1 MSIFLSI
8 LKIIGIILGILLA
21 ILLALVLLVVF
32 LPICYRVEGDLQEKM
47 EIRGRLSWLFFVRV
61 KFLAEGKK
69 ISVWLSILGFK
80 KVLYPAEEKAARK
93 AKKQRGSKKRT
104 QKHTIPEEPDIAE
117 QGFEEEA
124 EEYDGLSVD
133 DDPASIQTAELLS
146 SSATDKSYNA
156 ANEYHT
162 TTNESHTTAD
172 ETFTDSDFSKKK
184 SLPKFRPWH
193 MIKTWI
199 QKIKKFILSL
209 KENFSNIKKEVSDE
223 TNKNAVSHIFKEL
236 KTLLHHIGPRRGK
249 AQLSYSTGDPA
260 TTGELTGV
268 LSIMPIF
275 YKKGIH
281 VVPDFTSDRFYIQG
295 NFRVNGHFQVFHLL
309 GIFIRVY
316 RDKDLRKL
324 MQKFK

>member
-8 LKIIGIILGILLA
+8 LKIIGSYPVLLA
-21 ILLALVLLVVF
+21 ILLALVLLIVF
-32 LPICYRVEGDLQEKM
+32 LPICYRVEGDFQEKN
-47 EIRGRLSWLFFVRV
+47 EIHGRLSWLFFIRV
-61 KFLAEGKK
+61 KFLAKGKK

-93 AKKQRGSKKRT
+93 AKKQRRSKKRT
-104 QKHTIPEEPDIAE
+104 QKHTTPEEQDTVNT
-117 QGFEEEA
+117 GFEDEVEEH
-124 EEYDGLSVD
+124 DGLTVD
-133 DDPASIQTAELLS
+133 DDSASIQTAELLS
-146 SSATDKSYNA
+146 SSATDKSY
-156 ANEYHT
+156 
-162 TTNESHTTAD
+162 TTAD

-268 LSIMPIF
+268 LSIMPLF

>member
-21 ILLALVLLVVF
+21 ILLALVLLIVF
-32 LPICYRVEGDLQEKM
+32 LPICYRVEGDFQEKN
-47 EIRGRLSWLFFVRV
+47 EIHGRLSWLFFIRV
-61 KFLAEGKK
+61 KFLAKGKK

-93 AKKQRGSKKRT
+93 AKKQRRSKKRT
-104 QKHTIPEEPDIAE
+104 QKHTTPEEQDTVNT
-117 QGFEEEA
+117 GFEDEVEEH
-124 EEYDGLSVD
+124 DGLTVD
-133 DDPASIQTAELLS
+133 DDSASIQTAELLS
-146 SSATDKSYNA
+146 SSATDKSY
-156 ANEYHT
+156 
-162 TTNESHTTAD
+162 TTAD

-199 QKIKKFILSL
+199 QQIKKFILSL

-268 LSIMPIF
+268 LSIMPLF

>member
-21 ILLALVLLVVF
+21 ILLALVLLIVF
-32 LPICYRVEGDLQEKM
+32 LPICYRVEGDFQEKN
-47 EIRGRLSWLFFVRV
+47 EISGRLSWLFFIRV

-93 AKKQRGSKKRT
+93 AKKQRRSKKRT
-104 QKHTIPEEPDIAE
+104 QKHTTPEEQDTVNT
-117 QGFEEEA
+117 GFEDEVEEH
-124 EEYDGLSVD
+124 DGLTVD
-133 DDPASIQTAELLS
+133 DDSASIQTAELLS
-146 SSATDKSYNA
+146 SSATDKSY
-156 ANEYHT
+156 
-162 TTNESHTTAD
+162 TTAD

-223 TNKNAVSHIFKEL
+223 TNKNAGSHIFKEL

-268 LSIMPIF
+268 LSIMPLF

>member
-21 ILLALVLLVVF
+21 ILLALVLLIVF
-32 LPICYRVEGDLQEKM
+32 LPICYRVEGDFQEKN
-47 EIRGRLSWLFFVRV
+47 EIHGRLSWLFFIRV

-69 ISVWLSILGFK
+69 ISVLLSILGFK

-93 AKKQRGSKKRT
+93 AKKQRRSKKRT
-104 QKHTIPEEPDIAE
+104 QKHTKPEEQDTVNT
-117 QGFEEEA
+117 GFEDEVEEH
-124 EEYDGLSVD
+124 DGLTVD
-133 DDPASIQTAELLS
+133 DDSASIQTAELLS
-146 SSATDKSYNA
+146 SSATDKSY
-156 ANEYHT
+156 
-162 TTNESHTTAD
+162 TTAD
-172 ETFTDSDFSKKK
+172 ENFTDSDFSKKK

-268 LSIMPIF
+268 LSIMPLF

>member
-21 ILLALVLLVVF
+21 ILLALVLLIVF
-32 LPICYRVEGDLQEKM
+32 LPICYRVEGDFQEKN
-47 EIRGRLSWLFFVRV
+47 EIRGRLSWLFFIRV
-61 KFLAEGKK
+61 KFLAKGKK

-93 AKKQRGSKKRT
+93 AKKQRRSKKRT
-104 QKHTIPEEPDIAE
+104 QKHTTPEEQDTVNT
-117 QGFEEEA
+117 GFEDEVEEH
-124 EEYDGLSVD
+124 DGLTVD
-133 DDPASIQTAELLS
+133 DDSASIQTAELLS
-146 SSATDKSYNA
+146 SSATDKSY
-156 ANEYHT
+156 
-162 TTNESHTTAD
+162 TTAD

-236 KTLLHHIGPRRGK
+236 KTLLHHIGPRRGR

-268 LSIMPIF
+268 LSIMPLF

>member
-21 ILLALVLLVVF
+21 ILLALVLLIVF
-32 LPICYRVEGDLQEKM
+32 LPICYRVEGDFQEKN
-47 EIRGRLSWLFFVRV
+47 EIHGRLSWLFFIRV

-93 AKKQRGSKKRT
+93 AKKQHRSKKRT
-104 QKHTIPEEPDIAE
+104 QKHTTPEEQDTVNT
-117 QGFEEEA
+117 GFEDEVEEH
-124 EEYDGLSVD
+124 DGLTVD
-133 DDPASIQTAELLS
+133 DDSASIQTAELLS
-146 SSATDKSYNA
+146 SSATDKSY
-156 ANEYHT
+156 
-162 TTNESHTTAD
+162 TTAD

-268 LSIMPIF
+268 LSIMPLF

>member
-21 ILLALVLLVVF
+21 ILLALVLLIVF
-32 LPICYRVEGDLQEKM
+32 LPICYRVEGDFQEKN
-47 EIRGRLSWLFFVRV
+47 EIRGRLSWLFFIRV

-93 AKKQRGSKKRT
+93 AKKQRRSKKRT
-104 QKHTIPEEPDIAE
+104 QKHTKPEEQDTVNT
-117 QGFEEEA
+117 GFEDEVEEH
-124 EEYDGLSVD
+124 DGLTVD
-133 DDPASIQTAELLS
+133 DDSASIQTAELLS
-146 SSATDKSYNA
+146 SSATDKSY
-156 ANEYHT
+156 
-162 TTNESHTTAD
+162 TTAD
-172 ETFTDSDFSKKK
+172 ENLTDSDFSKKK

-268 LSIMPIF
+268 LSIMPLF

>member
-21 ILLALVLLVVF
+21 ILLALVLLIVF
-32 LPICYRVEGDLQEKM
+32 LPICYRVEGDFQEKN
-47 EIRGRLSWLFFVRV
+47 EIHGRLSWLFFIRV

-93 AKKQRGSKKRT
+93 AKKQRRSKKRT
-104 QKHTIPEEPDIAE
+104 QKHTTPEEQDTVNT
-117 QGFEEEA
+117 GFEDEVEEH
-124 EEYDGLSVD
+124 DGLTVD
-133 DDPASIQTAELLS
+133 DDSASIQTAELLS
-146 SSATDKSYNA
+146 SSATDKSY
-156 ANEYHT
+156 
-162 TTNESHTTAD
+162 TTAD
-172 ETFTDSDFSKKK
+172 ETFTDSDFSEKK

-268 LSIMPIF
+268 LSIMPLF

>member
-21 ILLALVLLVVF
+21 ILLALVLLIVF
-32 LPICYRVEGDLQEKM
+32 LPICYRVEGDFQEKN
-47 EIRGRLSWLFFVRV
+47 EIHGRLSWLFFIRV
-61 KFLAEGKK
+61 KFLAKGKK

-93 AKKQRGSKKRT
+93 AKKQRRSKKRT
-104 QKHTIPEEPDIAE
+104 QKHTTPEEQDTVNT
-117 QGFEEEA
+117 GFEDEVEEH
-124 EEYDGLSVD
+124 DGLTVD
-133 DDPASIQTAELLS
+133 DDSASIQTAELLS
-146 SSATDKSYNA
+146 SSATYKSY
-156 ANEYHT
+156 
-162 TTNESHTTAD
+162 TTAD

-268 LSIMPIF
+268 LSIMPLF

>member
-21 ILLALVLLVVF
+21 ILLALVLLIVF
-32 LPICYRVEGDLQEKM
+32 LPICYRVEGDFQEKN
-47 EIRGRLSWLFFVRV
+47 EIHGRLSWLFFIRV

-93 AKKQRGSKKRT
+93 AKKQRRSKKRT
-104 QKHTIPEEPDIAE
+104 QKHTKPEEQDTVNT
-117 QGFEEEA
+117 GFEDEVEEH
-124 EEYDGLSVD
+124 DGLTVD
-133 DDPASIQTAELLS
+133 DDSASIQTAELLS
-146 SSATDKSYNA
+146 SSATDKSY
-156 ANEYHT
+156 
-162 TTNESHTTAD
+162 TTAD
-172 ETFTDSDFSKKK
+172 ETFTDSDFSNKNY
-184 SLPKFRPWH
+184 LPKFRPWH
-193 MIKTWI
+193 IIKTWI

-268 LSIMPIF
+268 LSIMPLF

>member
-21 ILLALVLLVVF
+21 ILLALVLLIVF
-32 LPICYRVEGDLQEKM
+32 LPICYRVEGDFQEKN
-47 EIRGRLSWLFFVRV
+47 EIRGRLSWLFFIRV

-93 AKKQRGSKKRT
+93 AKKQRRSKKRT
-104 QKHTIPEEPDIAE
+104 QKHTTPEEQDTVNT
-117 QGFEEEA
+117 GFEDEA
-124 EEYDGLSVD
+124 EEHDGLTVD
-133 DDPASIQTAELLS
+133 DDSASIQTAELLS
-146 SSATDKSYNA
+146 SSATDKSY
-156 ANEYHT
+156 
-162 TTNESHTTAD
+162 TTAD

-268 LSIMPIF
+268 LSIMPLF

>member
-8 LKIIGIILGILLA
+8 LRIIGIILGILLA
-21 ILLALVLLVVF
+21 IL
-32 LPICYRVEGDLQEKM
+32 EGDFQEKN
-47 EIRGRLSWLFFVRV
+47 EIHGRLSWLFFIRV

-93 AKKQRGSKKRT
+93 AKKQRRSKKRT
-104 QKHTIPEEPDIAE
+104 QKHTTPEEQDTVNT
-117 QGFEEEA
+117 GFEDEVEEH
-124 EEYDGLSVD
+124 DGLTVD
-133 DDPASIQTAELLS
+133 DDSASIQTAELLS
-146 SSATDKSYNA
+146 SSATDKSY
-156 ANEYHT
+156 
-162 TTNESHTTAD
+162 TTAD

-268 LSIMPIF
+268 LSIMPLF

>member
-21 ILLALVLLVVF
+21 ILLALVLLIVF
-32 LPICYRVEGDLQEKM
+32 LPICYRVEGDFQEKN
-47 EIRGRLSWLFFVRV
+47 EIHGRLSWLFFIRV
-61 KFLAEGKK
+61 KFLAKGKK

-93 AKKQRGSKKRT
+93 AKKQRRSKKRT
-104 QKHTIPEEPDIAE
+104 QKHTTPEEQDTVNT
-117 QGFEEEA
+117 GFEDEVEEH
-124 EEYDGLSVD
+124 DGLTVD
-133 DDPASIQTAELLS
+133 DDSASIQTAELLS
-146 SSATDKSYNA
+146 SSATDKSY
-156 ANEYHT
+156 
-162 TTNESHTTAD
+162 TTAY

-268 LSIMPIF
+268 LSIMPLF

>member
-21 ILLALVLLVVF
+21 ILLALVLLIVF
-32 LPICYRVEGDLQEKM
+32 LPICYRVEGDFQEKN
-47 EIRGRLSWLFFVRV
+47 EISGRLSWLFFIRV

-93 AKKQRGSKKRT
+93 AKKQRRSKKRT
-104 QKHTIPEEPDIAE
+104 QKHTTPEEQDTVNT
-117 QGFEEEA
+117 GFEDEVEEH
-124 EEYDGLSVD
+124 DGLTVD
-133 DDPASIQTAELLS
+133 DDSALIQTAELLS
-146 SSATDKSYNA
+146 SSATDKSY
-156 ANEYHT
+156 
-162 TTNESHTTAD
+162 TTAD

-268 LSIMPIF
+268 LSIMPLF

>member
-21 ILLALVLLVVF
+21 ILLALVLLIVF
-32 LPICYRVEGDLQEKM
+32 LPICYRVEGDFQEKN
-47 EIRGRLSWLFFVRV
+47 EIRGRLSWLFFIRV

-80 KVLYPAEEKAARK
+80 KVLYPAEEKAERK
-93 AKKQRGSKKRT
+93 AKKQRRSKKRT
-104 QKHTIPEEPDIAE
+104 QKHTTPEEQDTVNT
-117 QGFEEEA
+117 GFEDEVEEH
-124 EEYDGLSVD
+124 DGLNVD

-146 SSATDKSYNA
+146 SSATDKSY
-156 ANEYHT
+156 
-162 TTNESHTTAD
+162 TTAD

-268 LSIMPIF
+268 LSIMPLF

>member
-21 ILLALVLLVVF
+21 ILLALVLLIVF
-32 LPICYRVEGDLQEKM
+32 LPICYRVEGDFQEKN
-47 EIRGRLSWLFFVRV
+47 EIRGRLSWLFFIRV
-61 KFLAEGKK
+61 KFLTEGKK

-93 AKKQRGSKKRT
+93 AKKQRRSKKRT
-104 QKHTIPEEPDIAE
+104 QKHTTPEEQDTVNT
-117 QGFEEEA
+117 GFEDEVEEH
-124 EEYDGLSVD
+124 DGLTVD
-133 DDPASIQTAELLS
+133 DDSASIQTAELLS
-146 SSATDKSYNA
+146 SSATDKSY
-156 ANEYHT
+156 
-162 TTNESHTTAD
+162 TTAD

-268 LSIMPIF
+268 LSIMPLF

>member
-21 ILLALVLLVVF
+21 ILLALVLLIVF
-32 LPICYRVEGDLQEKM
+32 LPICYRVEGDFQEKN
-47 EIRGRLSWLFFVRV
+47 EIRGRLSWLFFIRV

-93 AKKQRGSKKRT
+93 AKKQRRSKKRT
-104 QKHTIPEEPDIAE
+104 QKHTTPEEQDTVNT
-117 QGFEEEA
+117 GFEDEVEEH
-124 EEYDGLSVD
+124 DGLTVD

-146 SSATDKSYNA
+146 SSATDKSY
-156 ANEYHT
+156 
-162 TTNESHTTAD
+162 TTAD

-249 AQLSYSTGDPA
+249 VQLSYSTGDSA

-268 LSIMPIF
+268 LSIMPLF

-295 NFRVNGHFQVFHLL
+295 HFRVNGHFQVFHLL

>member
-21 ILLALVLLVVF
+21 ILLALVLLIVF

-47 EIRGRLSWLFFVRV
+47 EIHGRLSWLFFIRV

-80 KVLYPAEEKAARK
+80 KVLYPAEEKAERK
-93 AKKQRGSKKRT
+93 AKKQRRSKKRT
-104 QKHTIPEEPDIAE
+104 QKHTKPEEPDITE
-117 QGFEEEA
+117 QGFEEES
-124 EEYDGLSVD
+124 EVHDGLTVD
-133 DDPASIQTAELLS
+133 DDSASIQTAELLS
-146 SSATDKSYNA
+146 SSATDKSY
-156 ANEYHT
+156 
-162 TTNESHTTAD
+162 TTAD

-268 LSIMPIF
+268 LSIMPLF

>member
-21 ILLALVLLVVF
+21 ILLALVLLIVF
-32 LPICYRVEGDLQEKM
+32 LPICYRVEGDFQEKN
-47 EIRGRLSWLFFVRV
+47 EISGRLSWLFFIRV

-93 AKKQRGSKKRT
+93 AKKQRRSKKRT
-104 QKHTIPEEPDIAE
+104 QKHTTPEEQDTVNT
-117 QGFEEEA
+117 GFEDEVEEH
-124 EEYDGLSVD
+124 DGLTVD
-133 DDPASIQTAELLS
+133 DDSASIQTAELLS
-146 SSATDKSYNA
+146 SSATDKSY
-156 ANEYHT
+156 
-162 TTNESHTTAD
+162 TTAD

-268 LSIMPIF
+268 LSIMPLF
-275 YKKGIH
+275 YKKGIQ

>member
-21 ILLALVLLVVF
+21 ILLSLVLLIVF
-32 LPICYRVEGDLQEKM
+32 LPICYLGVGDFQEKN
-47 EIRGRLSWLFFVRV
+47 EIRGRLSRLFFIRV

-93 AKKQRGSKKRT
+93 AKKQRRSKKRT
-104 QKHTIPEEPDIAE
+104 QKHTTPEEQDTVNT
-117 QGFEEEA
+117 GFEDEVEEH
-124 EEYDGLSVD
+124 DGLTVD
-133 DDPASIQTAELLS
+133 DDSASIQTAELLS
-146 SSATDKSYNA
+146 SSATDKSY
-156 ANEYHT
+156 
-162 TTNESHTTAD
+162 TTAD
-172 ETFTDSDFSKKK
+172 ETFTTPDFSKKK

-268 LSIMPIF
+268 LSIMPLF

>member
-21 ILLALVLLVVF
+21 ILLALVLLIVF
-32 LPICYRVEGDLQEKM
+32 LPICYRVEGDFQDKN
-47 EIRGRLSWLFFVRV
+47 EIHGRLSWLFFIRV

-93 AKKQRGSKKRT
+93 AKKQRRSKKRT
-104 QKHTIPEEPDIAE
+104 QKHTTPEE
-117 QGFEEEA
+117 QNTVNTGFEDEVEEH
-124 EEYDGLSVD
+124 DGLTVD
-133 DDPASIQTAELLS
+133 DDSASIQTAELLS
-146 SSATDKSYNA
+146 SSATDKSY
-156 ANEYHT
+156 
-162 TTNESHTTAD
+162 TTAD

-209 KENFSNIKKEVSDE
+209 NFSNIKKEVSDE

-268 LSIMPIF
+268 LSIMPLF

>member
-21 ILLALVLLVVF
+21 ILLALVLLIVF
-32 LPICYRVEGDLQEKM
+32 LPICYRVEGDFQEKN
-47 EIRGRLSWLFFVRV
+47 EIRGRLSWLFFIRV

-93 AKKQRGSKKRT
+93 AKKQRRSKKRT
-104 QKHTIPEEPDIAE
+104 QKHTTPEEQDTVNT
-117 QGFEEEA
+117 GFEDEVEEH
-124 EEYDGLSVD
+124 DGLTVD
-133 DDPASIQTAELLS
+133 DDSASIQTAELLS
-146 SSATDKSYNA
+146 SSATDKSY
-156 ANEYHT
+156 
-162 TTNESHTTAD
+162 TTAD
-172 ETFTDSDFSKKK
+172 ETFTPPDFSKKK

-268 LSIMPIF
+268 LSIMPLF

>member
-21 ILLALVLLVVF
+21 ILLALVLLIVF
-32 LPICYRVEGDLQEKM
+32 LPICYRVEGDFQEKN
-47 EIRGRLSWLFFVRV
+47 EIRGRLSWLFFIRV

-80 KVLYPAEEKAARK
+80 KILYPAEEKAARK
-93 AKKQRGSKKRT
+93 AKKQRRAKKRT
-104 QKHTIPEEPDIAE
+104 QKHTTPEEQDTVNT
-117 QGFEEEA
+117 GFEDEVEEH
-124 EEYDGLSVD
+124 DGLTVD
-133 DDPASIQTAELLS
+133 DDSASIQTAELLS
-146 SSATDKSYNA
+146 SSATDKSY
-156 ANEYHT
+156 
-162 TTNESHTTAD
+162 TTAD

-199 QKIKKFILSL
+199 PKIKKFILSL

-268 LSIMPIF
+268 LSIMPLF

>member
-21 ILLALVLLVVF
+21 ILLALVLLIVF
-32 LPICYRVEGDLQEKM
+32 LPICYRVEGDFQEKN
-47 EIRGRLSWLFFVRV
+47 EIRGRLSWLFFIRV

-93 AKKQRGSKKRT
+93 AKKQRRSKKRT
-104 QKHTIPEEPDIAE
+104 QKHTTPEEQDTVNM
-117 QGFEEEA
+117 GFEDEVEEH
-124 EEYDGLSVD
+124 DGLTVD
-133 DDPASIQTAELLS
+133 DDSASIQTAELLS
-146 SSATDKSYNA
+146 SSATDKSY
-156 ANEYHT
+156 
-162 TTNESHTTAD
+162 TTAD

-184 SLPKFRPWH
+184 TLPKFRPWH

-268 LSIMPIF
+268 LSIMPLF

>member
-21 ILLALVLLVVF
+21 ILLALVLLIVF
-32 LPICYRVEGDLQEKM
+32 LPICYRVEGDFQEKN
-47 EIRGRLSWLFFVRV
+47 EIRGRLSWLFFIRV

-93 AKKQRGSKKRT
+93 AKKQRRSKKRT
-104 QKHTIPEEPDIAE
+104 QKHTKPEEQDITE

-124 EEYDGLSVD
+124 EVHDGISVD
-133 DDPASIQTAELLS
+133 DDSASIQTAELLS
-146 SSATDKSYNA
+146 SSATDKSY
-156 ANEYHT
+156 
-162 TTNESHTTAD
+162 TTAD

-199 QKIKKFILSL
+199 PKIKKFILSL

-268 LSIMPIF
+268 LSIMPLF

>member
-21 ILLALVLLVVF
+21 ILLALVLLIVF
-32 LPICYRVEGDLQEKM
+32 LPICYRVEGDFQEKN
-47 EIRGRLSWLFFVRV
+47 EISGRLSWLFFIRV

-93 AKKQRGSKKRT
+93 AKKQRRSKKRT
-104 QKHTIPEEPDIAE
+104 QKHTTPEEQDTVNT
-117 QGFEEEA
+117 GFEDEVEEH
-124 EEYDGLSVD
+124 DGLTVD
-133 DDPASIQTAELLS
+133 DDSASIQTAELLS
-146 SSATDKSYNA
+146 SSATDKSY
-156 ANEYHT
+156 
-162 TTNESHTTAD
+162 TTAD

-236 KTLLHHIGPRRGK
+236 KTLLHH
-249 AQLSYSTGDPA
+249 LS
-260 TTGELTGV
+260 L
-268 LSIMPIF
+268 
-275 YKKGIH
+275 IH
-281 VVPDFTSDRFYIQG
+281 I
-295 NFRVNGHFQVFHLL
+295 
-309 GIFIRVY
+309 
-316 RDKDLRKL
+316 
-324 MQKFK
+324 

>member
-21 ILLALVLLVVF
+21 ILLALVLLIVF
-32 LPICYRVEGDLQEKM
+32 LPICYRVEGDFQEKN
-47 EIRGRLSWLFFVRV
+47 EIRGRLSWLFFIRV
-61 KFLAEGKK
+61 KFLTEGKK

-93 AKKQRGSKKRT
+93 AKKQRRSKKRT
-104 QKHTIPEEPDIAE
+104 QKHTKPEEQDTVNT
-117 QGFEEEA
+117 GFEDEVEEH
-124 EEYDGLSVD
+124 DGLTVD
-133 DDPASIQTAELLS
+133 DDSASIQTAELLS
-146 SSATDKSYNA
+146 SSATDKSY
-156 ANEYHT
+156 
-162 TTNESHTTAD
+162 TTAD

-268 LSIMPIF
+268 LSIMPLF

>member
-21 ILLALVLLVVF
+21 ILLALVLLIVF
-32 LPICYRVEGDLQEKM
+32 LPICYRVEGDFQEKN
-47 EIRGRLSWLFFVRV
+47 EIRGRLSWLFFIRV

-93 AKKQRGSKKRT
+93 AKKQRRSKKRT
-104 QKHTIPEEPDIAE
+104 QKHTTPEEQDTVNT
-117 QGFEEEA
+117 GFEDEVEEH
-124 EEYDGLSVD
+124 DGLNVD
-133 DDPASIQTAELLS
+133 DDSASIQTAELLS
-146 SSATDKSYNA
+146 SSATDKSY
-156 ANEYHT
+156 
-162 TTNESHTTAD
+162 TTAD

-268 LSIMPIF
+268 LSIMPLF

>member
-21 ILLALVLLVVF
+21 ILLALVLLIVF
-32 LPICYRVEGDLQEKM
+32 LPICYRVEGDFQEKN
-47 EIRGRLSWLFFVRV
+47 EIRGRLSWLFFIRV

-93 AKKQRGSKKRT
+93 AKKQHRSKKRT
-104 QKHTIPEEPDIAE
+104 QKHTTPEEQDTVNT
-117 QGFEEEA
+117 GFEDEVEEH
-124 EEYDGLSVD
+124 DGLTVD
-133 DDPASIQTAELLS
+133 DDSASIQTAELLS
-146 SSATDKSYNA
+146 SSAKDKSY
-156 ANEYHT
+156 
-162 TTNESHTTAD
+162 TTAD

-268 LSIMPIF
+268 LSIMPLF

-281 VVPDFTSDRFYIQG
+281 LVPDFTSDRFYIQG

>member
-21 ILLALVLLVVF
+21 ILLALVLLIVF
-32 LPICYRVEGDLQEKM
+32 LPICYRVEGDFQEKN
-47 EIRGRLSWLFFVRV
+47 EIRGRLSWLFFIRV

-93 AKKQRGSKKRT
+93 AKKQRRSKKRT
-104 QKHTIPEEPDIAE
+104 QKHTTPEEQDTVNTV
-117 QGFEEEA
+117 FEDEVEEH
-124 EEYDGLSVD
+124 DGLTVD
-133 DDPASIQTAELLS
+133 DDSASIQTAELLS
-146 SSATDKSYNA
+146 SSATDKSY
-156 ANEYHT
+156 
-162 TTNESHTTAD
+162 TTAD

-268 LSIMPIF
+268 LSIMPLF

>member
-21 ILLALVLLVVF
+21 ILLALVLLIVF
-32 LPICYRVEGDLQEKM
+32 LPICYRVEGDFQEKN
-47 EIRGRLSWLFFVRV
+47 EIHGRLSWLFFIRV

-93 AKKQRGSKKRT
+93 AKKQRRSKKRT
-104 QKHTIPEEPDIAE
+104 QKHTTPEEQDTVNT
-117 QGFEEEA
+117 GFEDEVEEH
-124 EEYDGLSVD
+124 DGLTVD

-146 SSATDKSYNA
+146 SSATDKSY
-156 ANEYHT
+156 
-162 TTNESHTTAD
+162 TTAD

-209 KENFSNIKKEVSDE
+209 KENFSNIKKEV
-223 TNKNAVSHIFKEL
+223 
-236 KTLLHHIGPRRGK
+236 
-249 AQLSYSTGDPA
+249 
-260 TTGELTGV
+260 
-268 LSIMPIF
+268 
-275 YKKGIH
+275 
-281 VVPDFTSDRFYIQG
+281 
-295 NFRVNGHFQVFHLL
+295 
-309 GIFIRVY
+309 
-316 RDKDLRKL
+316 
-324 MQKFK
+324 

>member
-8 LKIIGIILGILLA
+8 LKVIGIILGILLA
-21 ILLALVLLVVF
+21 VLLALVLLVLF
-32 LPICYRVEGDLQEKM
+32 LPVCYRIDGDFQEKS
-47 EIRGRLSWLFFVRV
+47 EISGYFSWLFFIRV

-69 ISVWLSILGFK
+69 ISVWLSILGLK
-80 KVLYPAEEKAARK
+80 KVLYPAEEKTVRK
-93 AKKQRGSKKRT
+93 PKKNTKNEALNLSEKGSE
-104 QKHTIPEEPDIAE
+104 EEPEDI
-117 QGFEEEA
+117 GT
-124 EEYDGLSVD
+124 LPVD
-133 DDPASIQTAELLS
+133 DDSTSIQTAELPS
-146 SSATDKSYNA
+146 YTATD
-156 ANEYHT
+156 EPD
-162 TTNESHTTAD
+162 TATD
-172 ETFTDSDFSKKK
+172 QSFTDSDFSKKK

-199 QKIKKFILSL
+199 GKMKNFIFSL

-223 TNKNAVSHIFKEL
+223 TNKNTVRHIFKEL

-260 TTGELTGV
+260 TTGELTGL
-268 LSIMPIF
+268 LSLMPLF

-281 VVPDFTSDRFYIQG
+281 VIPDFTSDRFYIRG
-295 NFRVNGHFQVFHLL
+295 YFRVNGHIQVFHLL
-309 GIFIRVY
+309 GIFFRVY

>member
-1 MSIFLSI
+1 M
-8 LKIIGIILGILLA
+8 
-21 ILLALVLLVVF
+21 LALVLLIVF
-32 LPICYRVEGDLQEKM
+32 LPICYRVEGDFQEKN
-47 EIRGRLSWLFFVRV
+47 EIRGRLSWLFFIRV

-80 KVLYPAEEKAARK
+80 KVLYPAEEKAERK
-93 AKKQRGSKKRT
+93 AKKQRRSKKRM
-104 QKHTIPEEPDIAE
+104 QKHTTPEEQDTVIT
-117 QGFEEEA
+117 GFKDEVEEH
-124 EEYDGLSVD
+124 DGLTVD

-146 SSATDKSYNA
+146 SSATDKSY
-156 ANEYHT
+156 
-162 TTNESHTTAD
+162 TTAD

-268 LSIMPIF
+268 LSIMPLF

>member
-1 MSIFLSI
+1 MFFF
-8 LKIIGIILGILLA
+8 ILGILLA

-32 LPICYRVEGDLQEKM
+32 LPICYRVEGDFQEKN
-47 EIRGRLSWLFFVRV
+47 EIRGRLSWLFFIRV

-80 KVLYPAEEKAARK
+80 KILYPAEEKAARK
-93 AKKQRGSKKRT
+93 AKKQRRSKKRT
-104 QKHTIPEEPDIAE
+104 QKHTTPEEQDTVNT
-117 QGFEEEA
+117 GFEDEVEEH
-124 EEYDGLSVD
+124 DGLTVD

-146 SSATDKSYNA
+146 SSATDKSY
-156 ANEYHT
+156 
-162 TTNESHTTAD
+162 TTAD

-268 LSIMPIF
+268 LSIMPLF